1 MFVKIFQVSADEEI
15 RKEKGNLSSFRLK
28 RLFQIRACEISELR
42 AKRLDATT
50 MFNIC
55 SHENT
60 PLGQSERAYYLSYFI
75 N

>member
-28 RLFQIRACEISELR
+28 SFFKVVLACRSELR

-50 MFNIC
+50 MFNTY
-55 SHENT
+55 SYENT